1 MLLKRLAIIGVGL
14 IGGSLALALKRA
26 KAVGEVIG
34 CARTVSELEKAV
46 KLGVLDRYS
55 TDPEQAVRGAE
66 LIVVATPIGAMRG
79 IFAAIRP
86 GVQEGAVITDAGSVK
101 ASVLADAR
109 AALGEA
115 YPRFV
120 GAHPIAGTEQSGV
133 EACWADLYVDHRVIL
148 TPAEQTLP
156 SATATVRGMWNCTGA
171 RVDVM
176 DAATHDQILAYTSH
190 LPHMVAYSLVDCLTR
205 AEPAGALRRFA
216 AGGFRDITR
225 IASSHPILW
234 RDIALANRSAL
245 LESLRSFSGGLERI
259 VHAVEK
265 GDGEALADLFSR
277 AREARARLAPG
288 ADAQADE

>member
-26 KAVGEVIG
+26 QVVSEVVGCG
-34 CARTVSELEKAV
+34 RTASELEKAV
-46 KLGVLDRYS
+46 RLGVLDRYS

-66 LIVVATPIGAMRG
+66 LIVVATPVGAMRA
-79 IFAAIRP
+79 IFEAIRP
-86 GVQEGAVITDAGSVK
+86 AVDNGAVITDAGSVK

-133 EACWADLYVDHRVIL
+133 DACFADLYVDHRVIL

-156 SATATVRGMWNCTGA
+156 SAAAKVHIMWARTGA
-171 RVDVM
+171 QVEVM
-176 DAATHDQILAYTSH
+176 DAGTHDQILAYTSH
-190 LPHMVAYSLVDCLTR
+190 LPHMVAYSLVDCLGR
-205 AEPAGALRRFA
+205 AEPAEALRRFA

-225 IASSHPILW
+225 IASSHPIMW
-234 RDIALANRSAL
+234 RDIALANRDAL
-245 LESLRSFSGGLERI
+245 LESLRSFSGGLEQI
-259 VHAVEK
+259 VHAVES
-265 GDGEALADLFSR
+265 GDGERLADLFSR
-277 AREARARLAPG
+277 ARETRDRLAPG
-288 ADAQADE
+288 ANAHADE